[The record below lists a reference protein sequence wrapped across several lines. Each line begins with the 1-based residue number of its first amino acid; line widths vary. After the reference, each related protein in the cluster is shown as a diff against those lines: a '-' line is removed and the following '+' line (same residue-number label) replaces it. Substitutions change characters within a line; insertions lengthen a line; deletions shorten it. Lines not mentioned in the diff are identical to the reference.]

1 MTKKPSDAAAVGSV
15 NPKHTHSGFK
25 RSVLSAL
32 KSQNVSL
39 VIALIVLIVILT
51 SLRPGEF
58 LTWDNLVNIAIA
70 SVLVGLCAL
79 AQTLVILTGGIDIS
93 IGSIVGLTSV
103 VCALVAA
110 QSPDAGTGIRSILV
124 SIGVGAA
131 CGVFNATV
139 ITIGRVSPL
148 IATLGTFTAFQGFNY
163 IVTGGRSTAVL
174 NRTLNNITSI
184 QVAGIPLPV
193 VILIIAII
201 VFVVFM
207 KYTDFGRNIYAVGG
221 NPTAARLAGIN
232 VRRYLFGIYTLV
244 GIIGGIAGAILTAK
258 QGAGIPAS
266 GAPDLALLSITAVAL
281 GGTALT
287 GGVGTISGTVLGVAI
302 LAVLENGLL
311 LLNVNALYQPVP
323 RGFLLII
330 AVLVQQ
336 WRGQIN
342 FRTLFKA
349 NRFVPRTTETESI
362 S

>member
-1 MTKKPSDAAAVGSV
+1 MTKILSDAAAGSV
-15 NPKHTHSGFK
+15 DQQHTRSGF
-25 RSVLSAL
+25 RRRARSAL
-32 KSQNVSL
+32 KSPNVSL
-39 VIALIVLIVILT
+39 VMALIALIVILT

-93 IGSIVGLTSV
+93 IGSIVGLSSV

-110 QSPDAGTGIRSILV
+110 QSPYAGTGILSIVV

-163 IVTGGRSTAVL
+163 IVTNGRSTAVL

-193 VILIIAII
+193 VILVVAII
-201 VFVVFM
+201 VFAVFM

-232 VRRYLFGIYTLV
+232 VRSYLFGIYSLV
-244 GIIGGIAGAILTAK
+244 GVIGGLAGAILTAQ

-336 WRGQIN
+336 WRGQID

-349 NRFVPRTTETESI
+349 SRFVPRTTETEST

>member
-1 MTKKPSDAAAVGSV
+1 MTKTLSGAAVGSV
-15 NPKHTHSGFK
+15 DPQHTRSGF
-25 RSVLSAL
+25 RRRARSAL
-32 KSQNVSL
+32 ESPNVSL
-39 VIALIVLIVILT
+39 IIALIALIVILT
-51 SLRPGEF
+51 ILRPGEF
-58 LTWDNLVNIAIA
+58 LSWDNLVNIAIA
-70 SVLVGLCAL
+70 SVLVGLPAL

-93 IGSIVGLTSV
+93 VGSIVGLSSV

-110 QSPDAGTGIRSILV
+110 QSPGAGTGMLSIVV

-184 QVAGIPLPV
+184 RVVGIPLPV
-193 VILIIAII
+193 VILVVAII
-201 VFVVFM
+201 VFAMFM

-232 VRRYLFGIYTLV
+232 VRRYLFGIYSLV
-244 GIIGGIAGAILTAK
+244 GVIGGIAGAILTAK

-287 GGVGTISGTVLGVAI
+287 GGVGTIFGTVLGVAI
-302 LAVLENGLL
+302 LGVLENGLL
-311 LLNVNALYQPVP
+311 LLNVSALYQPVP

-336 WRGQIN
+336 WRGQIDL
-342 FRTLFKA
+342 RALFKA
-349 NRFVPRTTETESI
+349 SRFVPRTTERQSTS
-362 S
+362 